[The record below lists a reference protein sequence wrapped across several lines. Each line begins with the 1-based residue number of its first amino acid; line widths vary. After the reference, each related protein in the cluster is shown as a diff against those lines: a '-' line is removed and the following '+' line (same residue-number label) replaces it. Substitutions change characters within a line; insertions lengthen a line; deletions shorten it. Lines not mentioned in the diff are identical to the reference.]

1 MSASTLSARKS
12 ATPSTPSRYHSS
24 LRHIPTMPRNPQPL
38 TFTAF
43 PTYRQKL
50 LYDVYNSAPCVMSF
64 DPAKMELVPH
74 YWYVTMA
81 STVYRRCIV
90 STGPSVGVC
99 VCHRWDCASIVKL
112 ISTLDQDAC
121 VRCWNRS
128 VKNQCSPRQQY
139 T

>member
-1 MSASTLSARKS
+1 MSASTLSASKS
-12 ATPSTPSRYHSS
+12 ATPSTPSRYRSS
-24 LRHIPTMPRNPQPL
+24 LQPMPRNPQPL

-81 STVYRRCIV
+81 STVYLCRIL
-90 STGPSVGVC
+90 STGPSVAVGVC
-99 VCHRWDCASIVKL
+99 RRQNCASTVKL
-112 ISTLDQDAC
+112 ISTSDQDAC